1 MDELADLVQGTADR
15 LAQQSPGAVV
25 AGLAGGQ
32 VQVRGAGRD
41 GPGGEV
47 PGPRTEFG
55 IGAVSKVFTSLLL
68 ARLVLDGTVCLD
80 DPLAEVL
87 DGEVAVPSRRGQP
100 VTLRQLATHSS
111 GLPRDFL
118 HWRRSPCVLE
128 RLGRTRLRSVP
139 GRGFRYSG
147 LGAGL
152 LGLALAHRAGTGY
165 GEALAREVCEPLGL
179 TGTGVRDGG
188 GGGSRLRPVALR
200 PVVLPGAGGVHSTA
214 ADLVLL
220 LQAQLAAEH
229 APDGPLAPAIALT
242 RETRH
247 RVNRFA
253 WTHLGWLGHR
263 LHHQQGGH
271 LQIWHHGGAPGSR
284 AFVAFDPA
292 TSVGVVALTTQRS
305 PDTAAT
311 ALLRRLQTRAA

>member
-15 LAQQSPGAVV
+15 LAQQNAGAVV
-25 AGLAGGQ
+25 AGISGGQ
-32 VQVRGAGRD
+32 VQVRGTGRA
-41 GPGGEV
+41 GPGGEA
-47 PGPRTEFG
+47 PGPQTEFG

-80 DPLAEVL
+80 EPLAEVL

-118 HWRRSPCVLE
+118 HWRGSSCVLE

-165 GEALAREVCEPLGL
+165 GEVLAREVCGPLGL

-188 GGGSRLRPVALR
+188 GRGSRLR

-214 ADLVLL
+214 ADLVVL

-229 APDGPLAPAIALT
+229 TPDGPLAPAITLT

-253 WTHLGWLGHR
+253 WTHLGWLAHR

-292 TSVGVVALTTQRS
+292 TSVGVVALTTHRQ

-311 ALLRRLQTRAA
+311 ALLRRLQTHPA